1 MNPMFNSFNGYLG
14 GPIGSII
21 GAILI
26 FIIGWLVALG
36 IAALVRNVLAKI
48 NLNQRMNSS
57 TGKTYDLEGII
68 SKIVF
73 WFIFVIAI
81 SGALNQLNLDAISA
95 PFANMVNQVLAFIP
109 NLIGAIA
116 VGVIGWVVATVARTA
131 INTALSKTSMDER
144 LSAQA
149 GVKPMSSTIAD
160 MVYWFILLIVLTMV
174 LGQLELDGLF
184 APLTNMVDKIFS
196 FIPNILIAGVVFVVG
211 YIIAKVVRGIVTNLV
226 STFNVQELASKAG
239 LSEQNSLPNIAGS
252 LAFLVVIIPTIIAAL
267 NALKIEVI
275 ARPATNMLNKI
286 MEALPNIFMAI
297 AILVVTYYVIRMV
310 ANIIKSLIENTQIN
324 QLPAKVGLQETMGDK
339 KISDLVGYAI
349 TFFAMLFASIAAA
362 DLLGFEPI
370 SAIITMFIAFGA
382 NIILGAIILFIGF
395 WLANIIAGV
404 VERSEK
410 GSQFLANI
418 VRVLIMGLVLAMG
431 LKAMGIADS
440 IVNLAFGLTLG
451 AVAVAFALSF
461 GLGGQAAAAR
471 FLRKMQDKMDEER
484 TGLKVDSTHHSKTTS
499 TTTDKV
505 ADAVHDATPSAATSP
520 TTITTGTTDIT
531 TTGTPTTNPSANLG
545 SGAVDITH
553 IDTHENDTDSTTDFS
568 SDSSFD
574 SSNIDNGSIDNGS
587 INDSDINNDDPNS
600 YK

>member
-1 MNPMFNSFNGYLG
+1 MNPMYTSFNGYLG

-36 IAALVRNVLAKI
+36 IAALVRGVLSKI

-57 TGKTYDLEGII
+57 TGKSYDLEGII

-73 WFIFVIAI
+73 WFIFIIAI
-81 SGALNQLNLDAISA
+81 AGALSQLNLNSIST
-95 PFANMVNQVLAFIP
+95 PFANMVNQVLTFIP
-109 NLIGAIA
+109 NIIAAVA
-116 VGVIGWVVATVARTA
+116 VGVVGWVIATVARTA
-131 INTALSKTSMDER
+131 INAALAKTSMDER
-144 LSAQA
+144 LSAKA

-226 STFNVQELASKAG
+226 STFDVQKLATKAG

-267 NALKIEVI
+267 NALKIDVI

-286 MEALPNIFMAI
+286 MEALPNIFMAA
-297 AILVVTYYVIRMV
+297 AILIVTFYVVRMV
-310 ANIIKSLIENTQIN
+310 ANIIKGLLENTQIN
-324 QLPAKVGLQETMGDK
+324 QLPAKVGLEQTMGDK

-349 TFFAMLFASIAAA
+349 IFFAMLFAAIAAA

-382 NIILGAIILFIGF
+382 NIILGAVILFIGF

-404 VERSEK
+404 VERSEQ

-461 GLGGQAAAAR
+461 GLGGQEAAAR
-471 FLRKMQDKMDEER
+471 FLRKMQDKMDRER
-484 TGLKVDSTHHSKTTS
+484 DEAKAKSALTPNSSTQDKFAASVRENTPNAASNTTPASTVS
-499 TTTDKV
+499 TTPV
-505 ADAVHDATPSAATSP
+505 APAAASTPNNLSSN
-520 TTITTGTTDIT
+520 
-531 TTGTPTTNPSANLG
+531 TGTPSNLG
-545 SGAVDITH
+545 TSNDLDSRSDLGSEPVDINH
-553 IDTHENDTDSTTDFS
+553 IETDD
-568 SDSSFD
+568 
-574 SSNIDNGSIDNGS
+574 SNINNNGFPPTNDNDNL
-587 INDSDINNDDPNS
+587 
-600 YK
+600 K

>member
-1 MNPMFNSFNGYLG
+1 MNPMFTSFNGYLG

-21 GAILI
+21 GAIFI

-36 IAALVRNVLAKI
+36 IAALVRGVLSKI

-57 TGKTYDLEGII
+57 TGKSYDLEGII

-81 SGALNQLNLDAISA
+81 SGALSQLNLNSISA
-95 PFANMVNQVLAFIP
+95 PFANMVNQVLTFIP
-109 NLIGAIA
+109 NLIAAIA
-116 VGVIGWVVATVARTA
+116 VGVIGWVIATVVRTA
-131 INTALSKTSMDER
+131 INAALAKTSMDER
-144 LSAQA
+144 LSAKA

-160 MVYWFILLIVLTMV
+160 MVYWFILLVVLTMV

-226 STFNVQELASKAG
+226 STFDVQKLATKAG

-267 NALKIEVI
+267 NALKIDVI
-275 ARPATNMLNKI
+275 AQPATNMLNKI

-297 AILVVTYYVIRMV
+297 AILVVTFYVVRMV
-310 ANIIKSLIENTQIN
+310 ANIIKGLLENTQIN
-324 QLPAKVGLQETMGDK
+324 QLPAKVGLQQTMGNK
-339 KISDLVGYAI
+339 RVSDLVGYAI
-349 TFFAMLFASIAAA
+349 VLFAMLFASIAAA

-370 SAIITMFIAFGA
+370 SAIIAMFIAFGA

-404 VERSEK
+404 VERSEQ

-461 GLGGQAAAAR
+461 GLGGQEAAAR
-471 FLRKMQDKMDEER
+471 FLRKMQDKMDRER
-484 TGLKVDSTHHSKTTS
+484 DEAKAKSALTPNSSTQ
-499 TTTDKV
+499 DKV
-505 ADAVHDATPSAATSP
+505 AASVRDNTPSAATTSVAP
-520 TTITTGTTDIT
+520 RTSTTPIVSTETDTITPSNLSSTSNV
-531 TTGTPTTNPSANLG
+531 NPST
-545 SGAVDITH
+545 VDINH
-553 IDTHENDTDSTTDFS
+553 ISTD
-568 SDSSFD
+568 
-574 SSNIDNGSIDNGS
+574 
-587 INDSDINNDDPNS
+587 DSDIDGPNNLR
-600 YK
+600 

>member
-1 MNPMFNSFNGYLG
+1 MNPMYTSFNGYLG

-26 FIIGWLVALG
+26 FVIGWLVALG
-36 IAALVRNVLAKI
+36 IAALVRGVLSKV

-73 WFIFVIAI
+73 WFIFIIAI
-81 SGALNQLNLDAISA
+81 SGALSQLNLNSISA

-116 VGVIGWVVATVARTA
+116 LGVIGWVVATVARTA
-131 INTALSKTSMDER
+131 INAALAKTSMDER

-160 MVYWFILLIVLTMV
+160 MVYWFILLVVLTMV

-286 MEALPNIFMAI
+286 MEALPNIFMAV
-297 AILVVTYYVIRMV
+297 AILVVTFYVVRMV
-310 ANIIKSLIENTQIN
+310 ANIIKGLIENTQIN

-349 TFFAMLFASIAAA
+349 IFFAMLFAAIAAA
-362 DLLGFEPI
+362 DLLG
-370 SAIITMFIAFGA
+370 
-382 NIILGAIILFIGF
+382 
-395 WLANIIAGV
+395 
-404 VERSEK
+404 
-410 GSQFLANI
+410 
-418 VRVLIMGLVLAMG
+418 
-431 LKAMGIADS
+431 
-440 IVNLAFGLTLG
+440 
-451 AVAVAFALSF
+451 
-461 GLGGQAAAAR
+461 
-471 FLRKMQDKMDEER
+471 
-484 TGLKVDSTHHSKTTS
+484 
-499 TTTDKV
+499 
-505 ADAVHDATPSAATSP
+505 
-520 TTITTGTTDIT
+520 
-531 TTGTPTTNPSANLG
+531 
-545 SGAVDITH
+545 
-553 IDTHENDTDSTTDFS
+553 
-568 SDSSFD
+568 
-574 SSNIDNGSIDNGS
+574 
-587 INDSDINNDDPNS
+587 
-600 YK
+600 

>member
-1 MNPMFNSFNGYLG
+1 MNPMFTSFNGYLG

-21 GAILI
+21 GAVLI

-36 IAALVRNVLAKI
+36 IAALVRGVLSKV

-73 WFIFVIAI
+73 WFIFIIAI
-81 SGALNQLNLDAISA
+81 SGALSQLNLNSISA
-95 PFANMVNQVLAFIP
+95 PFSNMVNQVLAFIP

-116 VGVIGWVVATVARTA
+116 LGVIGWVVATVARTA
-131 INTALSKTSMDER
+131 INAALAKTSMDER

-160 MVYWFILLIVLTMV
+160 MVYWFILLVVLTMV

-196 FIPNILIAGVVFVVG
+196 FIPNILIAGVIFVVG

-226 STFNVQELASKAG
+226 STFDVQKLATKAG

-286 MEALPNIFMAI
+286 MEALPNIFMAV
-297 AILVVTYYVIRMV
+297 AILVVTFYVVRMV
-310 ANIIKSLIENTQIN
+310 ANIIKGLIENTQIN

-339 KISDLVGYAI
+339 KVSDLVSYAI
-349 TFFAMLFASIAAA
+349 IFFAMLFASIAAS
-362 DLLGFEPI
+362 DLLGFEPV
-370 SAIITMFIAFGA
+370 SAIIAMFIAFGA

-404 VERSEK
+404 VERSEQ

-461 GLGGQAAAAR
+461 GLGGQEAAAR
-471 FLRKMQDKMDEER
+471 FLRKMQDKMDKER
-484 TGLKVDSTHHSKTTS
+484 TEAKAKAALTPNSSTQ
-499 TTTDKV
+499 DKV
-505 ADAVHDATPSAATSP
+505 ADSVRENTPSAP
-520 TTITTGTTDIT
+520 TTSATNLRTDTVDTTKLGTDSVDTTDVAT
-531 TTGTPTTNPSANLG
+531 TRTSGIQTDNDLLPG
-545 SGAVDITH
+545 SGL
-553 IDTHENDTDSTTDFS
+553 
-568 SDSSFD
+568 
-574 SSNIDNGSIDNGS
+574 IDNTN
-587 INDSDINNDDPNS
+587 
-600 YK
+600 K

>member
-1 MNPMFNSFNGYLG
+1 MNPMFTSFNGYLG

-36 IAALVRNVLAKI
+36 IAALVRGVLSKV

-57 TGKTYDLEGII
+57 TGKSYDLEGII

-73 WFIFVIAI
+73 WFIFIIAI
-81 SGALNQLNLDAISA
+81 SGALSQLNLNSISA
-95 PFANMVNQVLAFIP
+95 PFANMVNQVLTFIP
-109 NLIGAIA
+109 NLIAAIA
-116 VGVIGWVVATVARTA
+116 VGVIGWVIATVARTA
-131 INTALSKTSMDER
+131 INAALAKTSMDER
-144 LSAQA
+144 LSAKA

-160 MVYWFILLIVLTMV
+160 MVYWFILLVVLTMV
-174 LGQLELDGLF
+174 LGQLQLDGLF

-226 STFNVQELASKAG
+226 STFDVQKLATKAG

-267 NALKIEVI
+267 NALKIDVI

-286 MEALPNIFMAI
+286 MEALPNIFMAV
-297 AILVVTYYVIRMV
+297 AILVVTFYVVRMV
-310 ANIIKSLIENTQIN
+310 ANIIKGLLENTQIN
-324 QLPAKVGLQETMGDK
+324 QLPAKVGLQQTMGDK
-339 KISDLVGYAI
+339 RVSDLVGYAI
-349 TFFAMLFASIAAA
+349 VFFAMLFASIAAA

-370 SAIITMFIAFGA
+370 SAIIGMFIAFGA

-404 VERSEK
+404 VERSEQ

-461 GLGGQAAAAR
+461 GLGGQEAAAR
-471 FLRKMQDKMDEER
+471 FLRKMQDKMDRER
-484 TGLKVDSTHHSKTTS
+484 DEAKAKSALTPTASTQDKVAASVRDNTPSSATTSVVPRTS
-499 TTTDKV
+499 TTPIVSPETD
-505 ADAVHDATPSAATSP
+505 TFGSSTS
-520 TTITTGTTDIT
+520 TTQVDNTITPNNSSS
-531 TTGTPTTNPSANLG
+531 TTGVDSST
-545 SGAVDITH
+545 VDINH
-553 IDTHENDTDSTTDFS
+553 ISTD
-568 SDSSFD
+568 
-574 SSNIDNGSIDNGS
+574 
-587 INDSDINNDDPNS
+587 DSDTNGPNS
-600 YK
+600 L

>member
-1 MNPMFNSFNGYLG
+1 MNPTFTSFNGYLG

-36 IAALVRNVLAKI
+36 IAAVVRGVLAKV
-48 NLNQRMNSS
+48 NVNQRMNTS
-57 TGKTYDLEGII
+57 TGKTYDIEGIV

-73 WFIFVIAI
+73 WFIFIIAI
-81 SGALNQLNLDAISA
+81 SAALNQLNLNSVSA
-95 PFANMVNQVLAFIP
+95 PFANMVGQVLSFIP
-109 NLIGAIA
+109 NLIAAIA
-116 VGVIGWVVATVARTA
+116 VGVIGWVIATVVRTA
-131 INTALSKTSMDER
+131 INTGLSKTSMDER

-196 FIPNILIAGVVFVVG
+196 FIPNILIAAVVFVVG

-226 STFNVQELASKAG
+226 STFDVQKLASRAG
-239 LSEQNSLPNIAGS
+239 LSEENSLPNIAGS
-252 LAFLVVIIPTIIAAL
+252 LAFLIVIIPTTIAAL
-267 NALKIEVI
+267 NALKIDVI

-286 MEALPNIFMAI
+286 MEALPNIFMAA
-297 AILVVTYYVIRMV
+297 AILIVTFYVIRMV
-310 ANIIKSLIENTQIN
+310 ANIIKGLIENTQIN

-339 KISDLVGYAI
+339 RVSDVVGYAI
-349 TFFAMLFASIAAA
+349 IFFAMLFAAVAAA

-404 VERSEK
+404 VERSEQ

-461 GLGGQAAAAR
+461 GLGGQEAAAR
-471 FLRKMQDKMDEER
+471 FLRKMQDKMDKESDKAKAKSAV
-484 TGLKVDSTHHSKTTS
+484 TPNSSTQ
-499 TTTDKV
+499 DKV
-505 ADAVHDATPSAATSP
+505 ADAVRENTPSAATAD
-520 TTITTGTTDIT
+520 TTNTSVTAT
-531 TTGTPTTNPSANLG
+531 TPTTTNTTTNDFSTDTVDTSKLG
-545 SGAVDITH
+545 SESVD
-553 IDTHENDTDSTTDFS
+553 TTDVES
-568 SDSSFD
+568 NTRSNLLSDQ
-574 SSNIDNGSIDNGS
+574 GL
-587 INDSDINNDDPNS
+587 NNDLNNDN
-600 YK
+600 K

>member
-1 MNPMFNSFNGYLG
+1 MNPMYTSFNGYLG

-36 IAALVRNVLAKI
+36 IAALVRGVLSKV

-57 TGKTYDLEGII
+57 TGKSYDLEGII

-73 WFIFVIAI
+73 WFIFIIAI
-81 SGALNQLNLDAISA
+81 SGALNQLNLNSISA
-95 PFANMVNQVLAFIP
+95 PFANMVNQVLTFIP
-109 NLIGAIA
+109 NLIAAIA
-116 VGVIGWVVATVARTA
+116 VGVIGWVIATVARTA
-131 INTALSKTSMDER
+131 INAALAKTSMDER
-144 LSAQA
+144 LSAKA

-160 MVYWFILLIVLTMV
+160 MVYWFILLVVLTMV

-226 STFNVQELASKAG
+226 STFDVQKLASKAG

-267 NALKIEVI
+267 NALKIDVI

-286 MEALPNIFMAI
+286 MEALPNIFMAA
-297 AILVVTYYVIRMV
+297 AILIVTFYVVRMV
-310 ANIIKSLIENTQIN
+310 ANIIKGLIENTQIN

-339 KISDLVGYAI
+339 KISDLVSYAI
-349 TFFAMLFASIAAA
+349 IFFAMLFAAIAAA

-370 SAIITMFIAFGA
+370 SAIIAMFIAFGA

-404 VERSEK
+404 VERSEQ

-461 GLGGQAAAAR
+461 GLGGQEAAAR
-471 FLRKMQDKMDEER
+471 FLRKIQDKMDRERDEEKAKSAL
-484 TGLKVDSTHHSKTTS
+484 TPNSSTQDKVAASVRENTPTAKPATTS
-499 TTTDKV
+499 TPDI
-505 ADAVHDATPSAATSP
+505 H
-520 TTITTGTTDIT
+520 TDIVDT
-531 TTGTPTTNPSANLG
+531 TRVNT
-545 SGAVDITH
+545 
-553 IDTHENDTDSTTDFS
+553 DT
-568 SDSSFD
+568 
-574 SSNIDNGSIDNGS
+574 
-587 INDSDINNDDPNS
+587 INTSDINNTANTNVNNPSVNNAGVNNNVNDGSITDDDIANNNILPGSGLYDDTNN
-600 YK
+600 K

>member
-1 MNPMFNSFNGYLG
+1 MNPMYTSFNGYLG

-36 IAALVRNVLAKI
+36 IAALVRGVLSKI
-48 NLNQRMNSS
+48 NINQRMNSS
-57 TGKTYDLEGII
+57 TGKSYDLEGIL

-73 WFIFVIAI
+73 WFIFIIAI
-81 SGALNQLNLDAISA
+81 AGALSQLNLNSIST
-95 PFANMVNQVLAFIP
+95 PFANMVNQVLTFIP
-109 NLIGAIA
+109 NLIAAIA
-116 VGVIGWVVATVARTA
+116 VGVIGWVLATVARTA
-131 INTALSKTSMDER
+131 INAALSKTSMDER
-144 LSAQA
+144 LSAKA
-149 GVKPMSSTIAD
+149 GVKPLSSTIAD

-226 STFNVQELASKAG
+226 STFDVQKLATKAG

-252 LAFLVVIIPTIIAAL
+252 LAFLVIIIPTIIAAL
-267 NALKIEVI
+267 NALKIDVI

-286 MEALPNIFMAI
+286 MEALPNIFMAA
-297 AILVVTYYVIRMV
+297 AILIVTFYVVRMV
-310 ANIIKSLIENTQIN
+310 ANIIKGLLENTQVN
-324 QLPAKVGLQETMGDK
+324 QLPAKVGLEQTMGDK

-349 TFFAMLFASIAAA
+349 IFFAMLFAAIAAA

-382 NIILGAIILFIGF
+382 NIILGAVILFIGF

-404 VERSEK
+404 VERSEQ

-461 GLGGQAAAAR
+461 GLGGQEAAAR
-471 FLRKMQDKMDEER
+471 FLRKMQDKMDRER
-484 TGLKVDSTHHSKTTS
+484 DEAKAKSALTPNSSTQ
-499 TTTDKV
+499 DKFAASV
-505 ADAVHDATPSAATSP
+505 RENTPSAASNPTPASTVSTTPAVTSTP
-520 TTITTGTTDIT
+520 NNLSSN
-531 TTGTPTTNPSANLG
+531 TGTPSNLG
-545 SGAVDITH
+545 TSNDLDSRSDLGSEPVDINH
-553 IDTHENDTDSTTDFS
+553 IETDDSTT
-568 SDSSFD
+568 
-574 SSNIDNGSIDNGS
+574 NNNGFPFT
-587 INDSDINNDDPNS
+587 NDSDNL
-600 YK
+600 K

>member
-1 MNPMFNSFNGYLG
+1 MNPMFTSFNGYLG

-36 IAALVRNVLAKI
+36 IAALVRGVLSKI

-57 TGKTYDLEGII
+57 TGKSYDLEGIL

-73 WFIFVIAI
+73 WFIFIIAI
-81 SGALNQLNLDAISA
+81 SGALSQLSLNSISA
-95 PFANMVNQVLAFIP
+95 PFANMVNQVLIFIP
-109 NLIGAIA
+109 NLIAAIA
-116 VGVIGWVVATVARTA
+116 VGVIGWVIATVARTA
-131 INTALSKTSMDER
+131 INAALAKTSMDER
-144 LSAQA
+144 LSAKA

-160 MVYWFILLIVLTMV
+160 MVYWFILLVVLTMV

-226 STFNVQELASKAG
+226 STFDVQKLATKAG

-267 NALKIEVI
+267 NALKIDVI

-297 AILVVTYYVIRMV
+297 AILVVTFYVVRMV
-310 ANIIKSLIENTQIN
+310 ANIIKGLLENTQIN
-324 QLPAKVGLQETMGDK
+324 QLPAKVGLQQTMGDK
-339 KISDLVGYAI
+339 KVSDLVGYAI
-349 TFFAMLFASIAAA
+349 ILFAMLFATIAAA

-370 SAIITMFIAFGA
+370 SAIIAMFIAFGA

-404 VERSEK
+404 VERSEQ

-461 GLGGQAAAAR
+461 GLGGQEAAAR
-471 FLRKMQDKMDEER
+471 FLRKMQDKMDKEHDEA
-484 TGLKVDSTHHSKTTS
+484 KVKSALTPNSSTQ
-499 TTTDKV
+499 DKV
-505 ADAVHDATPSAATSP
+505 AASVRDNTPSTASTPVVPRASTTPIVS
-520 TTITTGTTDIT
+520 TETDTITPSNLSSTSDV
-531 TTGTPTTNPSANLG
+531 NPST
-545 SGAVDITH
+545 VDINH
-553 IDTHENDTDSTTDFS
+553 ISTD
-568 SDSSFD
+568 
-574 SSNIDNGSIDNGS
+574 
-587 INDSDINNDDPNS
+587 DSDIDGPNDLR
-600 YK
+600 

>member
-1 MNPMFNSFNGYLG
+1 MNPMYTSFNGYLG

-36 IAALVRNVLAKI
+36 IAALVRGVLSKV

-57 TGKTYDLEGII
+57 TGKNYDLEGII

-73 WFIFVIAI
+73 WFIFIIAI
-81 SGALNQLNLDAISA
+81 SGALSQLNLNSISA

-116 VGVIGWVVATVARTA
+116 LGVIGWVIATVARTA
-131 INTALSKTSMDER
+131 INAALSKTTMDER
-144 LSAQA
+144 LSTQA

-160 MVYWFILLIVLTMV
+160 MVYWFILLVVLTMV

-226 STFNVQELASKAG
+226 STFNVQELATKAG

-267 NALKIEVI
+267 NALKIDVI

-286 MEALPNIFMAI
+286 MEALPNIFMAV
-297 AILVVTYYVIRMV
+297 AILFVTFYVVRMV
-310 ANIIKSLIENTQIN
+310 ANIVKGLLENTQIN
-324 QLPAKVGLQETMGDK
+324 QMPAKVGLQETMGDK
-339 KISDLVGYAI
+339 RISDLVAYAI
-349 TFFAMLFASIAAA
+349 IFFAMLFAAIAAA

-404 VERSEK
+404 VERSEQ

-461 GLGGQAAAAR
+461 GLGGQEAAAR
-471 FLRKMQDKMDEER
+471 FLRKMQDKMDRER
-484 TGLKVDSTHHSKTTS
+484 DEAKAKSTLQPSSS
-499 TTTDKV
+499 TQEKV
-505 ADAVHDATPSAATSP
+505 ADSVRDNTPSAAST
-520 TTITTGTTDIT
+520 
-531 TTGTPTTNPSANLG
+531 
-545 SGAVDITH
+545 
-553 IDTHENDTDSTTDFS
+553 STTDLRT
-568 SDSSFD
+568 DVID
-574 SSNIDNGSIDNGS
+574 TPRVDTDTNDIYNSNQILPG
-587 INDSDINNDDPNS
+587 NDLNDDIN
-600 YK
+600 K

>member
-1 MNPMFNSFNGYLG
+1 MNPTYTSFNGYLG

-36 IAALVRNVLAKI
+36 IAALVRGVLAKV

-73 WFIFVIAI
+73 WFIFIIAI
-81 SGALNQLNLDAISA
+81 SGALSQLNLNSISA

-116 VGVIGWVVATVARTA
+116 IGVIGWVVATVARTA
-131 INTALSKTSMDER
+131 INAALAKTSMDER
-144 LSAQA
+144 LSARA

-160 MVYWFILLIVLTMV
+160 MVYWFILLVVLTMV

-196 FIPNILIAGVVFVVG
+196 FIPNIIIAGVVFVVG

-252 LAFLVVIIPTIIAAL
+252 LAFLVIIIPTIIAAL

-286 MEALPNIFMAI
+286 MEALPNIFMAA
-297 AILVVTYYVIRMV
+297 AILVVTFYVVRMV
-310 ANIIKSLIENTQIN
+310 ANIVKGLIENTEVN
-324 QLPAKVGLQETMGDK
+324 QLPAKVGLQETMGNQ
-339 KISDLVGYAI
+339 KISDLVAYAI
-349 TFFAMLFASIAAA
+349 IFFAMLFAAIAAA
-362 DLLGFEPI
+362 DLLGFEAI

-404 VERSEK
+404 VERSEQ

-461 GLGGQAAAAR
+461 GLGGQEAAAR
-471 FLRKMQDKMDEER
+471 FLRKMQDKVEEER
-484 TGLKVDSTHHSKTTS
+484 TGLKVKTTRHTKTTS
-499 TTTDKV
+499 DTADKV
-505 ADAVHDATPSAATSP
+505 ADSVRENTPSASS
-520 TTITTGTTDIT
+520 
-531 TTGTPTTNPSANLG
+531 TPTTTS
-545 SGAVDITH
+545 T
-553 IDTHENDTDSTTDFS
+553 STTDLRT
-568 SDSSFD
+568 DVVD
-574 SSNIDNGSIDNGS
+574 TPHVNTDDIHNDNVDDNS
-587 INDSDINNDDPNS
+587 TVNNDKLLPGNGLNDDFNN
-600 YK
+600 K

>member
-1 MNPMFNSFNGYLG
+1 MNPMYTSFNGYLG

-36 IAALVRNVLAKI
+36 IAALVRGVLSKV

-57 TGKTYDLEGII
+57 TGKSYDLEGII

-73 WFIFVIAI
+73 WFIFIIAI
-81 SGALNQLNLDAISA
+81 SGALSQLNLNSISA
-95 PFANMVNQVLAFIP
+95 PFANMVNQVLTFIP
-109 NLIGAIA
+109 NLIAAIA
-116 VGVIGWVVATVARTA
+116 VGVIGWVIATVARTA
-131 INTALSKTSMDER
+131 INAALARTSMDER
-144 LSAQA
+144 LSAKA

-160 MVYWFILLIVLTMV
+160 MVYWFILLVVLTMV

-226 STFNVQELASKAG
+226 STFDVQKLASKAG

-267 NALKIEVI
+267 NALKIDVI

-286 MEALPNIFMAI
+286 MEALPNIFMAA
-297 AILVVTYYVIRMV
+297 AILIVTFYVVRMV
-310 ANIIKSLIENTQIN
+310 ANIIKGLIENTQIN

-339 KISDLVGYAI
+339 KISDLVSYAI
-349 TFFAMLFASIAAA
+349 IFFAMLFAAIAAA

-370 SAIITMFIAFGA
+370 SAIIAMFIAFGA

-404 VERSEK
+404 VERSEQ

-461 GLGGQAAAAR
+461 GLGGQEAAAR
-471 FLRKMQDKMDEER
+471 FLRKMQDKMDRERDEEKAKSAL
-484 TGLKVDSTHHSKTTS
+484 TPNSSTQDKVAASVRENTPTAKPVTTS
-499 TTTDKV
+499 TPDI
-505 ADAVHDATPSAATSP
+505 H
-520 TTITTGTTDIT
+520 TDIVDT
-531 TTGTPTTNPSANLG
+531 TRVNT
-545 SGAVDITH
+545 
-553 IDTHENDTDSTTDFS
+553 DT
-568 SDSSFD
+568 
-574 SSNIDNGSIDNGS
+574 
-587 INDSDINNDDPNS
+587 INTSDINNTANTNVNNPSVNNAGVNNNVNDGSITDDDIANNNILPGSGLYDDTNN
-600 YK
+600 K

>member
-1 MNPMFNSFNGYLG
+1 MNPMYTSFNGYLG

-36 IAALVRNVLAKI
+36 IAALVRGVLSKV

-57 TGKTYDLEGII
+57 TGKSYDLEGII

-73 WFIFVIAI
+73 WFIFIIAI
-81 SGALNQLNLDAISA
+81 SGALSQLNLNSISA
-95 PFANMVNQVLAFIP
+95 PFANMVNQVLTFIP
-109 NLIGAIA
+109 NLIAAIA
-116 VGVIGWVVATVARTA
+116 VGVIGWVIATVARTA
-131 INTALSKTSMDER
+131 INAALAKTSMDER
-144 LSAQA
+144 LSAKA

-160 MVYWFILLIVLTMV
+160 MVYWFIVLVVLTMV

-226 STFNVQELASKAG
+226 STFDVQKLASKAG

-267 NALKIEVI
+267 NALKIDVI

-286 MEALPNIFMAI
+286 MEALPNIFMAA
-297 AILVVTYYVIRMV
+297 AILIVTFYVVRMV
-310 ANIIKSLIENTQIN
+310 ANIIKGLIENTQIN

-339 KISDLVGYAI
+339 KISDLVSYAI
-349 TFFAMLFASIAAA
+349 IFFAMLFAAIAAA

-370 SAIITMFIAFGA
+370 SAIIAMFIAFGA

-404 VERSEK
+404 VERSEQ

-461 GLGGQAAAAR
+461 GLGGQEAAAR
-471 FLRKMQDKMDEER
+471 FLRKMQDKMDRERDEEKAKSAL
-484 TGLKVDSTHHSKTTS
+484 TPNSSTQDKVAASVRENTPTAKPATTS
-499 TTTDKV
+499 TPDI
-505 ADAVHDATPSAATSP
+505 H
-520 TTITTGTTDIT
+520 TDIVDT
-531 TTGTPTTNPSANLG
+531 TRVNT
-545 SGAVDITH
+545 
-553 IDTHENDTDSTTDFS
+553 DT
-568 SDSSFD
+568 
-574 SSNIDNGSIDNGS
+574 
-587 INDSDINNDDPNS
+587 INTSDINNTANTNVNNNVNDGSITDDDIANNNILPGSGLYDDTNN
-600 YK
+600 K

>member
-1 MNPMFNSFNGYLG
+1 MEPTSFNSYLG

-36 IAALVRNVLAKI
+36 VAALVRNVLAKI
-48 NLNQRMNSS
+48 NVNQRMNST
-57 TGKTYDLEGII
+57 TGKTYDIEGII

-81 SGALNQLNLDAISA
+81 SGALTQLNLNAISA

-116 VGVIGWVVATVARTA
+116 VGVLGWVIATVARTA
-131 INTALSKTSMDER
+131 INAALSKTTMDER

-160 MVYWFILLIVLTMV
+160 MVYWFILLVVLTMV

-239 LSEQNSLPNIAGS
+239 LSEKNSLPNIAGS

-286 MEALPNIFMAI
+286 MEALPNIFMAA
-297 AILVVTYYVIRMV
+297 AILIVTYYVVRMV
-310 ANIIKSLIENTQIN
+310 ANIIKGLIENTEIN
-324 QLPAKVGLQETMGDK
+324 QLPAKVGLQETMGNK

-349 TFFAMLFASIAAA
+349 VFFAMLFAAIAAA

-370 SAIITMFIAFGA
+370 SGIITMFIAFGA

-461 GLGGQAAAAR
+461 GLGGQEAAAR

-484 TGLKVDSTHHSKTTS
+484 KDLNAHTTSLTKTT
-499 TTTDKV
+499 TNTTDKV
-505 ADAVHDATPSAATSP
+505 AEAIRAATPNTASTGTPATSA
-520 TTITTGTTDIT
+520 TVTGTT
-531 TTGTPTTNPSANLG
+531 PN
-545 SGAVDITH
+545 V
-553 IDTHENDTDSTTDFS
+553 STTDIVDTS
-568 SDSSFD
+568 SV
-574 SSNIDNGSIDNGS
+574 NQYGKLTDNDTE
-587 INDSDINNDDPNS
+587 
-600 YK
+600 

>member
-1 MNPMFNSFNGYLG
+1 MNPAYTSFNGYLG

-36 IAALVRNVLAKI
+36 VAALVRNVLAKI
-48 NLNQRMNSS
+48 NVNQRMNST

-68 SKIVF
+68 AKIVF
-73 WFIFVIAI
+73 WFIFIIAI
-81 SGALNQLNLDAISA
+81 SGALSQLNLNSISA

-116 VGVIGWVVATVARTA
+116 VGILGWVIATVARTA
-131 INTALSKTSMDER
+131 INAGLSKTEMDER

-160 MVYWFILLIVLTMV
+160 MVYWFILLVVLTMV

-239 LSEQNSLPNIAGS
+239 LNEKNSLPNIAGS
-252 LAFLVVIIPTIIAAL
+252 LAFLLVIIPTIIAAL
-267 NALKIEVI
+267 DALKIDVI

-286 MEALPNIFMAI
+286 MDAVPNILMAV
-297 AILVVTYYVIRMV
+297 AILVLTFYVIRMV
-310 ANIIKSLIENTQIN
+310 ANIIKGLLENTQIN
-324 QLPAKVGLQETMGDK
+324 QLPAKVGLQKTMGDQ

-349 TFFAMLFASIAAA
+349 IFFAMLFASIAAA
-362 DLLGFEPI
+362 NLLGFEAI

-461 GLGGQAAAAR
+461 GLGGQEAAAR
-471 FLRKMQDKMDEER
+471 FLRKMQDKMDEEN
-484 TGLKVDSTHHSKTTS
+484 TGIKYHTTRHAKTTS
-499 TTTDKV
+499 NNTDKV
-505 ADAVHDATPSAATSP
+505 ADAIRAATPSADTADATDTIHTP
-520 TTITTGTTDIT
+520 TSDLNTDIVDT
-531 TTGTPTTNPSANLG
+531 SSVNQYAKLTDNDAEVLPNANF
-545 SGAVDITH
+545 T
-553 IDTHENDTDSTTDFS
+553 
-568 SDSSFD
+568 
-574 SSNIDNGSIDNGS
+574 
-587 INDSDINNDDPNS
+587 NDDD
-600 YK
+600 K

>member
-1 MNPMFNSFNGYLG
+1 MNPMYTSFNGYLG

-36 IAALVRNVLAKI
+36 IAALVRGVLSKV

-73 WFIFVIAI
+73 WFIFIIAI
-81 SGALNQLNLDAISA
+81 SGALSQLNLNSISA

-116 VGVIGWVVATVARTA
+116 LGVIGWVIATVARTA
-131 INTALSKTSMDER
+131 INAALSKTTMDER
-144 LSAQA
+144 LSTQA

-160 MVYWFILLIVLTMV
+160 MVYWFILLVVLTMV

-226 STFNVQELASKAG
+226 STFNVQELATKAG

-267 NALKIEVI
+267 NALKIDVI

-286 MEALPNIFMAI
+286 MEALPNIFMAV
-297 AILVVTYYVIRMV
+297 AILFVTFYVVRMV
-310 ANIIKSLIENTQIN
+310 ANIVKGLLENTQIN
-324 QLPAKVGLQETMGDK
+324 QMPAKVGLQETMGDK
-339 KISDLVGYAI
+339 RISDLVAYAI
-349 TFFAMLFASIAAA
+349 IFFAMLFAAIAAA

-404 VERSEK
+404 VERSEQ

-461 GLGGQAAAAR
+461 GLGGQEAAAR
-471 FLRKMQDKMDEER
+471 FLRKMQDKMDRER
-484 TGLKVDSTHHSKTTS
+484 DEAKAKSTLQPSSS
-499 TTTDKV
+499 TQEKV
-505 ADAVHDATPSAATSP
+505 ADSVRDNTPSAAST
-520 TTITTGTTDIT
+520 
-531 TTGTPTTNPSANLG
+531 
-545 SGAVDITH
+545 
-553 IDTHENDTDSTTDFS
+553 STTDLRT
-568 SDSSFD
+568 DVID
-574 SSNIDNGSIDNGS
+574 TPRVDTDTNDIYNSNQILPG
-587 INDSDINNDDPNS
+587 NDLNDDIN
-600 YK
+600 K

>member
-1 MNPMFNSFNGYLG
+1 MNPTYTSFNGYLG

-36 IAALVRNVLAKI
+36 IAALVRGVLAKV

-73 WFIFVIAI
+73 WFIFIIAI
-81 SGALNQLNLDAISA
+81 SGALSQLNLNSISA

-116 VGVIGWVVATVARTA
+116 IGVIGWVVATVARTA
-131 INTALSKTSMDER
+131 INAALAKTSMDER
-144 LSAQA
+144 LSARA

-160 MVYWFILLIVLTMV
+160 MVYWFILLVVLTMV

-196 FIPNILIAGVVFVVG
+196 FIPNIIIAGVVFVVG

-252 LAFLVVIIPTIIAAL
+252 LAFLVIIIPTIIAAL

-286 MEALPNIFMAI
+286 MEALPNIFMAA
-297 AILVVTYYVIRMV
+297 AILVVTFYVVRMV
-310 ANIIKSLIENTQIN
+310 ANIVKGLIENTEVN
-324 QLPAKVGLQETMGDK
+324 QLPAKVGLQETMGNQ
-339 KISDLVGYAI
+339 KISDLVAYAI
-349 TFFAMLFASIAAA
+349 IFFAMLFAAIAAA
-362 DLLGFEPI
+362 DLLGFEAI

-404 VERSEK
+404 VERSEQ

-461 GLGGQAAAAR
+461 GLGGQEAAAR
-471 FLRKMQDKMDEER
+471 FLRKMQDKVEEER
-484 TGLKVDSTHHSKTTS
+484 TGLKVKTTRHTKTTS
-499 TTTDKV
+499 DTADKV
-505 ADAVHDATPSAATSP
+505 ADSVRENTPSASSTS
-520 TTITTGTTDIT
+520 TSTST
-531 TTGTPTTNPSANLG
+531 
-545 SGAVDITH
+545 
-553 IDTHENDTDSTTDFS
+553 STTDLRT
-568 SDSSFD
+568 DVVD
-574 SSNIDNGSIDNGS
+574 TPHVNTDDIHNDTVNGNST
-587 INDSDINNDDPNS
+587 INNDKLLPGNGLNDDFNN
-600 YK
+600 K

>member
-1 MNPMFNSFNGYLG
+1 MNPMFTSFNGYLG

-36 IAALVRNVLAKI
+36 IAALVRNVLAKV
-48 NLNQRMNSS
+48 NLNQRMDSS
-57 TGKTYDLEGII
+57 TGKSYDLEGII

-73 WFIFVIAI
+73 WFIFIIAI
-81 SGALNQLNLDAISA
+81 SAALNTLNLNSISV
-95 PFANMVNQVLAFIP
+95 PFANMVGQVLSFIP
-109 NLIGAIA
+109 NLIAAIA
-116 VGVIGWVVATVARTA
+116 IGIIGWVVATVARTA
-131 INTALSKTSMDER
+131 LNTALSKTTMDER

-160 MVYWFILLIVLTMV
+160 MVYWFILLIVLTIV

-196 FIPNILIAGVVFVVG
+196 FLPNIIIAGVVFVVG

-239 LSEQNSLPNIAGS
+239 LSEENSLPNIAGS

-286 MEALPNIFMAI
+286 MEALPNIFMAA
-297 AILVVTYYVIRMV
+297 AILIVTYYVVRMV
-310 ANIIKSLIENTQIN
+310 ANIIKGLLENTEVN
-324 QLPAKVGLQETMGDK
+324 RLPAKVGLQEMMGEK
-339 KISDLVGYAI
+339 RVSDVVGYAI
-349 TFFAMLFASIAAA
+349 VFFAMLFAAVAAA

-404 VERSEK
+404 VERSEQ

-461 GLGGQAAAAR
+461 GLGGQEAAAR
-471 FLRKMQDKMDEER
+471 LLRKMQDKMDKER
-484 TGLKVDSTHHSKTTS
+484 DEAKAKSAVEPSKSTQEKVQESVRDNTPTATS
-499 TTTDKV
+499 TPAAPSFATEDLRTDTV
-505 ADAVHDATPSAATSP
+505 DTSNLD
-520 TTITTGTTDIT
+520 TDTVNIVPAR
-531 TTGTPTTNPSANLG
+531 G
-545 SGAVDITH
+545 
-553 IDTHENDTDSTTDFS
+553 DTDSELNTG
-568 SDSSFD
+568 
-574 SSNIDNGSIDNGS
+574 NDNEILPGSGLA
-587 INDSDINNDDPNS
+587 DDTN
-600 YK
+600 K

>member
-1 MNPMFNSFNGYLG
+1 MNPMYTSFNGYLG
-14 GPIGSII
+14 GPVGSII

-36 IAALVRNVLAKI
+36 IAALVRGVLSKI

-73 WFIFVIAI
+73 WFIFIIAI
-81 SGALNQLNLDAISA
+81 SGALSQLNLNSISA

-116 VGVIGWVVATVARTA
+116 LGVIGWVVATVARTA
-131 INTALSKTSMDER
+131 INAALAKTSMDER
-144 LSAQA
+144 LSAKA

-160 MVYWFILLIVLTMV
+160 MVYWFILLVVLTMV

-184 APLTNMVDKIFS
+184 APLTNMVDKIFN

-211 YIIAKVVRGIVTNLV
+211 YIIAKIVRGIVTNLV
-226 STFNVQELASKAG
+226 STFNVQELASRAG

-252 LAFLVVIIPTIIAAL
+252 LAFLVIIIPTTIAAL
-267 NALKIEVI
+267 NALKIEAV
-275 ARPATNMLNKI
+275 ARPATNMLNRI
-286 MEALPNIFMAI
+286 MEALPSIFMAI
-297 AILVVTYYVIRMV
+297 AILVVTFYVIRMV
-310 ANIIKSLIENTQIN
+310 ADIIKGLIENTEIN
-324 QLPAKVGLQETMGDK
+324 QLPAKVGLQQTMGK
-339 KISDLVGYAI
+339 QKVSDIVGYAI
-349 TFFAMLFASIAAA
+349 IFFAMLFASIAAA
-362 DLLGFEPI
+362 DLLGFVAI
-370 SAIITMFIAFGA
+370 SGIITMFIAFGA
-382 NIILGAIILFIGF
+382 NIILGAIVLFIGF

-404 VERSEK
+404 VERSEQ

-461 GLGGQAAAAR
+461 GLGGQEAAAR
-471 FLRKMQDKMDEER
+471 FLRKMQDKMDKETNEAKAKS
-484 TGLKVDSTHHSKTTS
+484 TLQPSKSTQEKFADSVRENTPSASTTS
-499 TTTDKV
+499 TV
-505 ADAVHDATPSAATSP
+505 ANDLH
-520 TTITTGTTDIT
+520 TDIVDT
-531 TTGTPTTNPSANLG
+531 TQVSNTTRVNTDDIAN
-545 SGAVDITH
+545 D
-553 IDTHENDTDSTTDFS
+553 
-568 SDSSFD
+568 
-574 SSNIDNGSIDNGS
+574 NIGNNGFGNSSIDNVGNNS
-587 INDSDINNDDPNS
+587 TVNNDIVGDDHLLPNNGINNDLDN
-600 YK
+600 K

>member
-1 MNPMFNSFNGYLG
+1 MNPMYTSFNGYLG

-36 IAALVRNVLAKI
+36 IAALVRGVLSKI

-57 TGKTYDLEGII
+57 TGKSYDLEGII

-73 WFIFVIAI
+73 WFIFIIAI
-81 SGALNQLNLDAISA
+81 AGALSQLNLNSIST
-95 PFANMVNQVLAFIP
+95 PFANMVNQVLTFIP
-109 NLIGAIA
+109 NIIAAVA
-116 VGVIGWVVATVARTA
+116 VGVVGWVIATVARTA
-131 INTALSKTSMDER
+131 INAALAKTSMDER
-144 LSAQA
+144 LSAKA

-226 STFNVQELASKAG
+226 STFDVQKLATKAG

-267 NALKIEVI
+267 NALKIDVI
-275 ARPATNMLNKI
+275 ARPVTNMLNKI
-286 MEALPNIFMAI
+286 MEALPNIFMAA
-297 AILVVTYYVIRMV
+297 AILIVTFYVVRMV
-310 ANIIKSLIENTQIN
+310 ANIIKGLLENTQIN
-324 QLPAKVGLQETMGDK
+324 QLPAKVGLEQTMGDK

-349 TFFAMLFASIAAA
+349 IFFAMLFAAIAAA

-382 NIILGAIILFIGF
+382 NIILGAVILFIGF

-404 VERSEK
+404 VERSEQ

-461 GLGGQAAAAR
+461 GLGGQEAAAR
-471 FLRKMQDKMDEER
+471 FLRKMQDKMDRER
-484 TGLKVDSTHHSKTTS
+484 DEAKAKSALTPNSSTQDKFAASVRENTPNAASNTTPASTVS
-499 TTTDKV
+499 TTPV
-505 ADAVHDATPSAATSP
+505 APAAASTPNNLSSN
-520 TTITTGTTDIT
+520 
-531 TTGTPTTNPSANLG
+531 TGTPNNLG
-545 SGAVDITH
+545 TSNDLDSRSDLGSEPVDINH
-553 IDTHENDTDSTTDFS
+553 IETDD
-568 SDSSFD
+568 
-574 SSNIDNGSIDNGS
+574 SNINNNGFPTGNDNDNL
-587 INDSDINNDDPNS
+587 
-600 YK
+600 K

>member
-1 MNPMFNSFNGYLG
+1 MNPMYTSFNGYLG

-36 IAALVRNVLAKI
+36 IAALVRGVLSKI

-57 TGKTYDLEGII
+57 TGKSYDLEGII

-73 WFIFVIAI
+73 WFIFIIAI
-81 SGALNQLNLDAISA
+81 AGALSQLNLNSIST
-95 PFANMVNQVLAFIP
+95 PFANMVNQVLTFIP
-109 NLIGAIA
+109 NIIAAVA
-116 VGVIGWVVATVARTA
+116 VGVVGWVIATVARTA
-131 INTALSKTSMDER
+131 INAALAKTSMDER
-144 LSAQA
+144 LSAKA

-226 STFNVQELASKAG
+226 STFDVQKLATKAG

-267 NALKIEVI
+267 NALKIDVI

-286 MEALPNIFMAI
+286 MEALPNIFMAA
-297 AILVVTYYVIRMV
+297 AILIVTFYVVRMV
-310 ANIIKSLIENTQIN
+310 ANIIKGLLENTQIN
-324 QLPAKVGLQETMGDK
+324 QLPAKVGLEQTMGDK

-349 TFFAMLFASIAAA
+349 IFFAMLFAAIAAA

-382 NIILGAIILFIGF
+382 NIILGAVILFIGF

-404 VERSEK
+404 VERSEQ

-461 GLGGQAAAAR
+461 GLGGQEAAAR
-471 FLRKMQDKMDEER
+471 FLRKMQDKMDRER
-484 TGLKVDSTHHSKTTS
+484 DEAKAKSALTPNSSTQDKFAASVRENTPNAASNTTPASTVS
-499 TTTDKV
+499 TTPV
-505 ADAVHDATPSAATSP
+505 APAAASTPNNLSSN
-520 TTITTGTTDIT
+520 
-531 TTGTPTTNPSANLG
+531 TGTPSNLG
-545 SGAVDITH
+545 TGNDLDSRSDLGSEPVDINH
-553 IDTHENDTDSTTDFS
+553 IETDD
-568 SDSSFD
+568 
-574 SSNIDNGSIDNGS
+574 SNINNNGFPPTNDNDNL
-587 INDSDINNDDPNS
+587 
-600 YK
+600 K

>member
-1 MNPMFNSFNGYLG
+1 MNPMFTSFNGYLG

-36 IAALVRNVLAKI
+36 IAALVRNVLAKV
-48 NLNQRMNSS
+48 NLNQRMDTS
-57 TGKTYDLEGII
+57 TGKSYDLEGII

-73 WFIFVIAI
+73 WFIFIIAI
-81 SGALNQLNLDAISA
+81 SAALNTLNLNSISV
-95 PFANMVNQVLAFIP
+95 PFANMVGQVLSFIP
-109 NLIGAIA
+109 NLIAAIA
-116 VGVIGWVVATVARTA
+116 IGIIGWVVATVARTA
-131 INTALSKTSMDER
+131 LNTALSKTTMDER

-160 MVYWFILLIVLTMV
+160 MVYWFILLIVLTIV

-196 FIPNILIAGVVFVVG
+196 FLPNIIIAGVVFVVG

-239 LSEQNSLPNIAGS
+239 LSEENSLPNIAGS

-286 MEALPNIFMAI
+286 MEALPNIFMAA
-297 AILVVTYYVIRMV
+297 AILIVTYYVVRMV
-310 ANIIKSLIENTQIN
+310 ANIIKGLLENTEVN
-324 QLPAKVGLQETMGDK
+324 RLPAKVGLQEMMGEK
-339 KISDLVGYAI
+339 RVSDVVGYAI
-349 TFFAMLFASIAAA
+349 VFFAMLFAAVAAA

-404 VERSEK
+404 VERSEQ

-461 GLGGQAAAAR
+461 GLGGQEAAAR
-471 FLRKMQDKMDEER
+471 LLRKMQDKMDKER
-484 TGLKVDSTHHSKTTS
+484 DEAKAKSAVEPSKSTQEKVKESVRDNTPTATS
-499 TTTDKV
+499 TP
-505 ADAVHDATPSAATSP
+505 ATPSVATEDLR
-520 TTITTGTTDIT
+520 TDT
-531 TTGTPTTNPSANLG
+531 VDTSNL
-545 SGAVDITH
+545 
-553 IDTHENDTDSTTDFS
+553 DTDTVNIVPARGDTDSELNTG
-568 SDSSFD
+568 
-574 SSNIDNGSIDNGS
+574 NDNEILPGSGLA
-587 INDSDINNDDPNS
+587 DDTN
-600 YK
+600 K

>member
-1 MNPMFNSFNGYLG
+1 MNPMFTSFNGYLG

-36 IAALVRNVLAKI
+36 IAALVRNVLAKV
-48 NLNQRMNSS
+48 NLNQRMDTS
-57 TGKTYDLEGII
+57 TGKSYDLEGII

-73 WFIFVIAI
+73 WFIFIIAI
-81 SGALNQLNLDAISA
+81 SAALNTLNLNSISA
-95 PFANMVNQVLAFIP
+95 PFANMVGQVLSFIP
-109 NLIGAIA
+109 NLIAAIA
-116 VGVIGWVVATVARTA
+116 IGIIGWVVATVARTA
-131 INTALSKTSMDER
+131 LNTALSKTTMDER

-160 MVYWFILLIVLTMV
+160 MVYWFILLIVLTIV

-196 FIPNILIAGVVFVVG
+196 FLPNIIIAGVVFVVG

-239 LSEQNSLPNIAGS
+239 LSEENSLPNIAGS

-286 MEALPNIFMAI
+286 MEALPNIFMAA
-297 AILVVTYYVIRMV
+297 AILIVTYYVVRMV
-310 ANIIKSLIENTQIN
+310 ANIIKGLLENTEVN
-324 QLPAKVGLQETMGDK
+324 RLPAKVGLQEMMGEK
-339 KISDLVGYAI
+339 RVSDVVGYAI
-349 TFFAMLFASIAAA
+349 VFFAMLFAAVAAA

-404 VERSEK
+404 VERSEQ

-461 GLGGQAAAAR
+461 GLGGQEAAAR
-471 FLRKMQDKMDEER
+471 LLRKMQDKMDKER
-484 TGLKVDSTHHSKTTS
+484 DEAKAKSAVEPSKSTQEKVQESVRDNTPTATS
-499 TTTDKV
+499 TPAAPSVATEDLRTDTV
-505 ADAVHDATPSAATSP
+505 DTSNLD
-520 TTITTGTTDIT
+520 TDTVNIVPAR
-531 TTGTPTTNPSANLG
+531 G
-545 SGAVDITH
+545 
-553 IDTHENDTDSTTDFS
+553 DTDSELNTG
-568 SDSSFD
+568 
-574 SSNIDNGSIDNGS
+574 NDNEILPGSGLA
-587 INDSDINNDDPNS
+587 DDTN
-600 YK
+600 K

>member
-1 MNPMFNSFNGYLG
+1 MNPMYTSFNGYLG

-36 IAALVRNVLAKI
+36 IAALVRGVLSKI

-57 TGKTYDLEGII
+57 TGKSYDLEGII

-73 WFIFVIAI
+73 WFIFIIAI
-81 SGALNQLNLDAISA
+81 AGALSQLNLNSIST
-95 PFANMVNQVLAFIP
+95 PFANMVNQVLTFIP
-109 NLIGAIA
+109 NIIAAVA
-116 VGVIGWVVATVARTA
+116 VGVVGWVIATVARTA
-131 INTALSKTSMDER
+131 INAALAKTSMDER
-144 LSAQA
+144 LSAKA

-226 STFNVQELASKAG
+226 STFDVQKLATKAG

-267 NALKIEVI
+267 NALKIDVI

-286 MEALPNIFMAI
+286 MEALPNIFMAA
-297 AILVVTYYVIRMV
+297 AILIVTFYVVRMV
-310 ANIIKSLIENTQIN
+310 ANIIKGLLENTQIN
-324 QLPAKVGLQETMGDK
+324 QLPAKVGLEQTMGDK

-349 TFFAMLFASIAAA
+349 IFFAMLFAAIAAA

-382 NIILGAIILFIGF
+382 NIILGAVILFIGF

-404 VERSEK
+404 VERSEQ

-461 GLGGQAAAAR
+461 GLGGQEAAAR
-471 FLRKMQDKMDEER
+471 FLRKMQDKMDRER
-484 TGLKVDSTHHSKTTS
+484 DEAKAKSALTPNSSTQDKFAASVRENTPNAASNTTPASTVS
-499 TTTDKV
+499 TTPV
-505 ADAVHDATPSAATSP
+505 APAAASTPNNLSSNNLSSN
-520 TTITTGTTDIT
+520 
-531 TTGTPTTNPSANLG
+531 TGTPSNLG
-545 SGAVDITH
+545 TSNDLDSRSDLGSEPVDINH
-553 IDTHENDTDSTTDFS
+553 IETDD
-568 SDSSFD
+568 
-574 SSNIDNGSIDNGS
+574 SNINNNGFPPTNDNDNL
-587 INDSDINNDDPNS
+587 
-600 YK
+600 K

>member
-1 MNPMFNSFNGYLG
+1 MNPTFTSFNGYLG

-36 IAALVRNVLAKI
+36 IAALVRGVLSKV

-68 SKIVF
+68 SKIIF
-73 WFIFVIAI
+73 WFIFIIAI
-81 SGALNQLNLDAISA
+81 SGALSQLNLNSISA

-116 VGVIGWVVATVARTA
+116 LGVIGWVVATVARTA
-131 INTALSKTSMDER
+131 INAALAKTSMDER
-144 LSAQA
+144 LSAKA

-160 MVYWFILLIVLTMV
+160 MVYWFILLVVLTMV

-239 LSEQNSLPNIAGS
+239 LNEQNSLPNIAGS

-286 MEALPNIFMAI
+286 MEALPNIFMAV
-297 AILVVTYYVIRMV
+297 AILVVTFYVVRMV
-310 ANIIKSLIENTQIN
+310 ANIIKGLIENTQIN

-339 KISDLVGYAI
+339 RVSDLVGYAI
-349 TFFAMLFASIAAA
+349 IFFAMLFAAIAAA

-404 VERSEK
+404 VERSEQ

-461 GLGGQAAAAR
+461 GLGGQEAAAR
-471 FLRKMQDKMDEER
+471 FLRKMQDKMDKER
-484 TGLKVDSTHHSKTTS
+484 TEAKAKSALTPNSSTQDKVADSVRENTPSAPTTS
-499 TTTDKV
+499 TTNLRTDTV
-505 ADAVHDATPSAATSP
+505 D
-520 TTITTGTTDIT
+520 TTKLGTDPVDTTDVGTTGTT
-531 TTGTPTTNPSANLG
+531 TNNDLLPG
-545 SGAVDITH
+545 SGL
-553 IDTHENDTDSTTDFS
+553 IDDT
-568 SDSSFD
+568 
-574 SSNIDNGSIDNGS
+574 N
-587 INDSDINNDDPNS
+587 
-600 YK
+600 K

>member
-1 MNPMFNSFNGYLG
+1 MNPMFTSFNGYLG

-36 IAALVRNVLAKI
+36 IAALVRNVLAKV
-48 NLNQRMNSS
+48 NLNQRMDTS
-57 TGKTYDLEGII
+57 TGKSYDLEGII

-73 WFIFVIAI
+73 WFIFIIAI
-81 SGALNQLNLDAISA
+81 SAALNTLNLNSISV
-95 PFANMVNQVLAFIP
+95 PFANMVGQVLSFIP
-109 NLIGAIA
+109 NLIAAIA
-116 VGVIGWVVATVARTA
+116 IGIIGWVVATVARTA
-131 INTALSKTSMDER
+131 LNTALSKTTMDER

-160 MVYWFILLIVLTMV
+160 MVYWFILLIVLTIV

-196 FIPNILIAGVVFVVG
+196 FLPNIIIAGVVFVVG

-239 LSEQNSLPNIAGS
+239 LSEENSLPNIAGS

-286 MEALPNIFMAI
+286 MEALPNIFMAA
-297 AILVVTYYVIRMV
+297 AILIVTYYVVRMV
-310 ANIIKSLIENTQIN
+310 ANIIKGLLENTEVN
-324 QLPAKVGLQETMGDK
+324 RLPAKVGLQEMMGEK
-339 KISDLVGYAI
+339 RVSDVVGYAI
-349 TFFAMLFASIAAA
+349 VFFAMLFAAVAAA

-404 VERSEK
+404 VERSEQ

-461 GLGGQAAAAR
+461 GLGGQEAAAR
-471 FLRKMQDKMDEER
+471 LLRKMQDKMDKER
-484 TGLKVDSTHHSKTTS
+484 DEAKAKSAVEPSKSTQEKVQESVRDNTPTATS
-499 TTTDKV
+499 TPAAPSVATEDLRTDTV
-505 ADAVHDATPSAATSP
+505 DTSNLD
-520 TTITTGTTDIT
+520 TDTVNIV
-531 TTGTPTTNPSANLG
+531 PAR
-545 SGAVDITH
+545 
-553 IDTHENDTDSTTDFS
+553 EDTDSELNTG
-568 SDSSFD
+568 
-574 SSNIDNGSIDNGS
+574 NDNEILPGSGLA
-587 INDSDINNDDPNS
+587 DDTN
-600 YK
+600 K

>member
-1 MNPMFNSFNGYLG
+1 MNPMYTSFNGYLG

-36 IAALVRNVLAKI
+36 IAALVRGVLSKV

-57 TGKTYDLEGII
+57 TGKSYDLEGII

-73 WFIFVIAI
+73 WFIFIIAI
-81 SGALNQLNLDAISA
+81 SGALSQLNLNSISA
-95 PFANMVNQVLAFIP
+95 PFANMVNQVLTFIP
-109 NLIGAIA
+109 NLIAAIA
-116 VGVIGWVVATVARTA
+116 VGVIGWVIATVARTA
-131 INTALSKTSMDER
+131 INAALAKTSMDER
-144 LSAQA
+144 LSAKA

-160 MVYWFILLIVLTMV
+160 MVYWFILLVVLTMV

-226 STFNVQELASKAG
+226 STFDVQKLASKAG

-267 NALKIEVI
+267 NALKIDVI

-286 MEALPNIFMAI
+286 MEALPNIFMAA
-297 AILVVTYYVIRMV
+297 AILIVTFYVVRMV
-310 ANIIKSLIENTQIN
+310 ANIIKGLIENTQIN

-339 KISDLVGYAI
+339 KISDLVSYAI
-349 TFFAMLFASIAAA
+349 IFFAMLFAAIAAA

-370 SAIITMFIAFGA
+370 SAIIAMFIAFGA
-382 NIILGAIILFIGF
+382 NIILGAVILFIGF

-404 VERSEK
+404 VERSEQ

-461 GLGGQAAAAR
+461 GLGGQEAAAR
-471 FLRKMQDKMDEER
+471 FLRKMQDKMDRER
-484 TGLKVDSTHHSKTTS
+484 DEAKAKSALTPNSSTQDKVAASVRENTPTAKPATTS
-499 TTTDKV
+499 TPDI
-505 ADAVHDATPSAATSP
+505 H
-520 TTITTGTTDIT
+520 TDIVDT
-531 TTGTPTTNPSANLG
+531 TRVNT
-545 SGAVDITH
+545 
-553 IDTHENDTDSTTDFS
+553 DT
-568 SDSSFD
+568 
-574 SSNIDNGSIDNGS
+574 
-587 INDSDINNDDPNS
+587 INTSDINNTANTNVNNPSVNNAGVNNNVNDGSITDDDIANNNILPGSGLYDDTNN
-600 YK
+600 K

>member
-1 MNPMFNSFNGYLG
+1 MNPMFTSFNGYLG

-21 GAILI
+21 GAIFI

-36 IAALVRNVLAKI
+36 IAALVRGVLSKI

-57 TGKTYDLEGII
+57 TGKSYDLEGIL

-73 WFIFVIAI
+73 WFIFIIAI
-81 SGALNQLNLDAISA
+81 SGALSQLSLNSISA
-95 PFANMVNQVLAFIP
+95 PFANMVNQVLIFIP
-109 NLIGAIA
+109 NLIAAIA
-116 VGVIGWVVATVARTA
+116 VGVIGWVIATVARTA
-131 INTALSKTSMDER
+131 INAALAKTSMDER
-144 LSAQA
+144 LSAKA

-160 MVYWFILLIVLTMV
+160 MVYWFILLVVLTMV

-226 STFNVQELASKAG
+226 STFDVQKLATKAG

-267 NALKIEVI
+267 NALKIDVI

-297 AILVVTYYVIRMV
+297 AILVVTFYVVRMV
-310 ANIIKSLIENTQIN
+310 ANIIKGLLENTQIN
-324 QLPAKVGLQETMGDK
+324 QLPAKVGLQQTMGDK
-339 KISDLVGYAI
+339 KVSDLVGYAI
-349 TFFAMLFASIAAA
+349 ILFAMLFATIAAA

-370 SAIITMFIAFGA
+370 SAIIAMFIAFGA

-404 VERSEK
+404 VERSEQ

-461 GLGGQAAAAR
+461 GLGGQEAAAR
-471 FLRKMQDKMDEER
+471 FLRKMQDKMDKER
-484 TGLKVDSTHHSKTTS
+484 DEAKVKSALTPKSSTQ
-499 TTTDKV
+499 DKV
-505 ADAVHDATPSAATSP
+505 AASVRDNTPSTASTP
-520 TTITTGTTDIT
+520 IVGIETDTITPSNLSSTSDV
-531 TTGTPTTNPSANLG
+531 NPST
-545 SGAVDITH
+545 VDINH
-553 IDTHENDTDSTTDFS
+553 ISTD
-568 SDSSFD
+568 
-574 SSNIDNGSIDNGS
+574 
-587 INDSDINNDDPNS
+587 DSDIDGPNNLR
-600 YK
+600 

>member
-1 MNPMFNSFNGYLG
+1 MNPMYTSFNGYLG

-36 IAALVRNVLAKI
+36 IAALVRGVLSKV

-57 TGKTYDLEGII
+57 TGKSYDLEGII

-73 WFIFVIAI
+73 WFIFIIAI
-81 SGALNQLNLDAISA
+81 SGALSQLNLNSISA
-95 PFANMVNQVLAFIP
+95 PFANMVNQVLTFIP
-109 NLIGAIA
+109 NLIAAIA
-116 VGVIGWVVATVARTA
+116 VGVIGWVIATVARTA
-131 INTALSKTSMDER
+131 INAALAKTSMDER
-144 LSAQA
+144 LSAKA

-160 MVYWFILLIVLTMV
+160 MVYWFILLVVLTMV

-226 STFNVQELASKAG
+226 STFDVQKLASKAG

-267 NALKIEVI
+267 NALKIDVI

-286 MEALPNIFMAI
+286 MEALPNIFMAA
-297 AILVVTYYVIRMV
+297 AILIVTFYVVRMV
-310 ANIIKSLIENTQIN
+310 ANIIKGLIENTQIN

-339 KISDLVGYAI
+339 KISDLVSYAI
-349 TFFAMLFASIAAA
+349 IFFAMLFAAIAAA

-370 SAIITMFIAFGA
+370 SAIIAMFIAFGA

-404 VERSEK
+404 VERSEQ

-461 GLGGQAAAAR
+461 GLGGQEAAAR
-471 FLRKMQDKMDEER
+471 FLRKMQDKMDRER
-484 TGLKVDSTHHSKTTS
+484 DEAKAKSALTPNSSTQ
-499 TTTDKV
+499 DKV
-505 ADAVHDATPSAATSP
+505 AASVRENTPNAASN
-520 TTITTGTTDIT
+520 TTPASTVSTTPNNLSSN
-531 TTGTPTTNPSANLG
+531 TGTPSNLG
-545 SGAVDITH
+545 TSNDLDSRSDLGSEPVDINH
-553 IDTHENDTDSTTDFS
+553 IETDD
-568 SDSSFD
+568 
-574 SSNIDNGSIDNGS
+574 SNINNNGFPPTNDNDNL
-587 INDSDINNDDPNS
+587 
-600 YK
+600 K

>member
-1 MNPMFNSFNGYLG
+1 MNPMYTSFNGYLG

-36 IAALVRNVLAKI
+36 IAALVRGVLSKV

-57 TGKTYDLEGII
+57 TGKSYDLEGII

-73 WFIFVIAI
+73 WFIFIIAI
-81 SGALNQLNLDAISA
+81 SGALSQLNLNSISA
-95 PFANMVNQVLAFIP
+95 PFANMVNQVLTFIP
-109 NLIGAIA
+109 NLIAAIA
-116 VGVIGWVVATVARTA
+116 VGVIGWVIATVARTA
-131 INTALSKTSMDER
+131 INAALAKTSMDER
-144 LSAQA
+144 LSAKA

-160 MVYWFILLIVLTMV
+160 MVYWFILLVVLTMV

-226 STFNVQELASKAG
+226 STFDVQKLASKAG

-267 NALKIEVI
+267 NALKIDVI

-286 MEALPNIFMAI
+286 MEALPNIFMAA
-297 AILVVTYYVIRMV
+297 AILIVTFYVVRMV
-310 ANIIKSLIENTQIN
+310 ANIIKGLIENTQIN

-339 KISDLVGYAI
+339 KISDLVSYAI
-349 TFFAMLFASIAAA
+349 IFFAMLFAAIAAA

-370 SAIITMFIAFGA
+370 SAIIAMFIAFGA

-404 VERSEK
+404 VERSEQ

-461 GLGGQAAAAR
+461 GLGGQEAAAR
-471 FLRKMQDKMDEER
+471 FLRKMQDKMDRER
-484 TGLKVDSTHHSKTTS
+484 DEAKAKSALTPNSSTQDKVAASVRENTPTAKPATTS
-499 TTTDKV
+499 TPDI
-505 ADAVHDATPSAATSP
+505 H
-520 TTITTGTTDIT
+520 TDIVDT
-531 TTGTPTTNPSANLG
+531 TRVNT
-545 SGAVDITH
+545 
-553 IDTHENDTDSTTDFS
+553 DT
-568 SDSSFD
+568 
-574 SSNIDNGSIDNGS
+574 
-587 INDSDINNDDPNS
+587 INTSDINNTANTNVNNPNVNNNVNDGSITDDDIANNNILPGSGLYDDTNN
-600 YK
+600 K

>member
-1 MNPMFNSFNGYLG
+1 MNPMYTSFNGYLG

-26 FIIGWLVALG
+26 FVIGWLVALG
-36 IAALVRNVLAKI
+36 IAALVRGVLSKV

-73 WFIFVIAI
+73 WFIFIIAI
-81 SGALNQLNLDAISA
+81 SGALSQLNLNSISA

-116 VGVIGWVVATVARTA
+116 LGVIGWVVATVARTA
-131 INTALSKTSMDER
+131 INAALAKTSMDER

-160 MVYWFILLIVLTMV
+160 MVYWFILLVVLTMV

-286 MEALPNIFMAI
+286 MEALPNIFMAV
-297 AILVVTYYVIRMV
+297 AILVVTFYVVRMV
-310 ANIIKSLIENTQIN
+310 ANIIKGLIENTQIN

-349 TFFAMLFASIAAA
+349 IFFAMLFAAIAAA

-404 VERSEK
+404 VERSEQ

-461 GLGGQAAAAR
+461 GLGGQEAAAR
-471 FLRKMQDKMDEER
+471 FLRKMQDKMDHER
-484 TGLKVDSTHHSKTTS
+484 TEAKAKSALQPSSSTQE
-499 TTTDKV
+499 KV
-505 ADAVHDATPSAATSP
+505 ADSVHENTPSAAS
-520 TTITTGTTDIT
+520 
-531 TTGTPTTNPSANLG
+531 TPTTDLRTDVVDTPRVDTNDIYNSDNVLPG
-545 SGAVDITH
+545 SGL
-553 IDTHENDTDSTTDFS
+553 ND
-568 SDSSFD
+568 
-574 SSNIDNGSIDNGS
+574 
-587 INDSDINNDDPNS
+587 DIN
-600 YK
+600 K